1 MARLAFLSEKREFAI
16 KKLSLYL
23 INISHSAVHCR
34 DGGKVTSLYGHG
46 VDSDPDKLFIPIQ
59 FNAALRAQE

>member
-1 MARLAFLSEKREFAI
+1 MAGLAFLLEKREFAVFFF
-16 KKLSLYL
+16 LYL

>member
-1 MARLAFLSEKREFAI
+1 MARLAFLLEKREFAV

-34 DGGKVTSLYGHG
+34 DGGKVTSLSGHG

-59 FNAALRAQE
+59 FTAALLAQE

>member
-1 MARLAFLSEKREFAI
+1 MTRLAFLLEKRKFAV
-16 KKLSLYL
+16 KTLSLYL
-23 INISHSAVHCR
+23 FNISHSAVQCR

-59 FNAALRAQE
+59 FSAALLAQE